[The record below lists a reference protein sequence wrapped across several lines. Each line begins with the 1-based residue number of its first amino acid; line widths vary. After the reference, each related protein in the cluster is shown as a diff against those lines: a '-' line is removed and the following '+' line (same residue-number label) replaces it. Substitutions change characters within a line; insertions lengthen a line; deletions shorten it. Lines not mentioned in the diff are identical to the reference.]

1 MGYKIYT
8 TARYMVKAN
17 ARNEIE
23 SLKMRHV
30 DVCVWWFLFM
40 SIFRKKDGKASYK
53 LDNALTG

>member
-1 MGYKIYT
+1 
-8 TARYMVKAN
+8 MVKAN